1 MIHSLMGSKLILL
14 AGLGKSMKYYLK
26 RRYLTAA
33 IWLVLLFPLS
43 SIALATSPPPV
54 QSQNGMVVT
63 AQHLATD
70 VGLRVL
76 LDGGNAIDAAVAVG
90 YALAVVHPCC
100 GNIGGGGFM
109 LIHRA
114 DGKDVFIN
122 FREKAPLAAT
132 PTMFLDADKNIITS
146 ASTDSPLAVAVPGT
160 VAGLDMALRKYGTM
174 GRMRVMTPA
183 IKLAESGFVLGQ
195 DDVALLRESE
205 KQLRRDKN
213 SALVFLR
220 NGHSYEIG
228 DKLIQK
234 QLSNTLKMIARQG
247 ATAFYRGRIADSLV
261 KDSQKNGGILTK
273 VDLANYTAQELEPV
287 RCDYRGYYVISAPP
301 PSSGGTTLCEILN
314 ILEGY
319 PMGSF
324 GFQSAKGIHYMVE
337 AMRHAYRDRN
347 ESLGDPDF
355 VSNPV
360 EKLLSK
366 KYADSIRRGIP
377 NDQAVPSEMLGSSVV
392 FREGENT
399 THYSV
404 MDKYGNA
411 VSVTYTINRYFGS
424 YHIAD
429 NTGFLLN
436 NEMDDFTAKP
446 GIGNRFDLIQ
456 GEANA
461 IAPGKRPLS
470 SMSPT
475 IVIRNGNVFMITGSP
490 GGSKII
496 SSTLQSIIN
505 VIDYGLNIR
514 EAVDAPRLHHQ
525 WLPDTIFVEK
535 YAVSPDSEESLKR
548 MGYRFV
554 VQRPWGTVDAILVD
568 GTTGTL
574 YGANDDRRPGGSA
587 RGY

>member
-1 MIHSLMGSKLILL
+1 VIHSLLVITMNLL
-14 AGLGKSMKYYLK
+14 ASLGKAMENHLK
-26 RRYLTAA
+26 RRYVTAS
-33 IWLVLLFPLS
+33 WLILLLSLS
-43 SIALATSPPPV
+43 SIALAVSPPPI

-70 VGLRVL
+70 VGLRIL

-132 PTMFLDADKNIITS
+132 PTMFLDADNNIIS
-146 ASTDSPLAVAVPGT
+146 NASTDSPLAVAVPGT
-160 VAGLDMALRKYGTM
+160 VAGLDVALSKYGTM

-183 IKLAESGFVLGQ
+183 IKLAENGFILGQ
-195 DDVALLRESE
+195 DDIALLRESE

-213 SALVFLR
+213 SALIFLR
-220 NGHSYEIG
+220 NGHSYEEG
-228 DKLIQK
+228 DKLVQK
-234 QLSNTLKMIARQG
+234 QLGNTLKMIARHG
-247 ATAFYRGRIADSLV
+247 ATVFYRGQISDSLV
-261 KDSQKNGGILTK
+261 NDSQESGGILTK
-273 VDLANYTAQELEPV
+273 ADLANYTTEELEPV
-287 RCDYRGYYVISAPP
+287 KCDYRGYSVISAPP

-347 ESLGDPDF
+347 GELGDPNF

-366 KYADSIRRGIP
+366 KYADNIRHEIP
-377 NDQAVPSEMLGSSVV
+377 DDHAEPSEILEPSVV

-399 THYSV
+399 THYSI

-446 GIGNRFDLIQ
+446 GTGNRFGLIQ

-461 IAPGKRPLS
+461 IAPEKRPLS

-475 IVIRNGNVFMITGSP
+475 IVMRNGKVVMITGSP

-514 EAVDAPRLHHQ
+514 EAVNAPRIHHQ
-525 WLPDTIFVEK
+525 WLPDIIFVEK
-535 YAVSPDSEESLKR
+535 YAVSPDTEENLKR
-548 MGYRFV
+548 MGYKFV

-568 GTTGTL
+568 STAGKL